1 MNSIILSSNN
11 NVLCNSWWKLKKR
24 IKGFQQEFGNNLIT
38 EVDKERIFR
47 VIERPYQ
54 KKNWLDKSRVL
65 VQLFEDGY
73 ICWFNTYDLDV
84 VEFDI
89 ASEKLFVCNEEYI
102 YHQIP
107 LILDWIRNQSMN
119 RNRYLWGGTLG
130 PDYDCSGLI
139 QTAFLRHKIF
149 IPRDSYQM
157 KNFCK
162 HLFDFPGNIKNLKM
176 GDLLFFGTHSKCNHV
191 AIYFKDGLYFH
202 SSGKDYGRNG
212 IALDSL
218 NDINDPIS
226 SHYSSQLISA
236 GRVTRSYKWNKTI
249 R

>member
-1 MNSIILSSNN
+1 M
-11 NVLCNSWWKLKKR
+11 
-24 IKGFQQEFGNNLIT
+24 
-38 EVDKERIFR
+38 
-47 VIERPYQ
+47 
-54 KKNWLDKSRVL
+54 
-65 VQLFEDGY
+65 
-73 ICWFNTYDLDV
+73 
-84 VEFDI
+84 
-89 ASEKLFVCNEEYI
+89 
-102 YHQIP
+102 
-107 LILDWIRNQSMN
+107 
-119 RNRYLWGGTLG
+119 WGGTLG